1 MSEHL
6 VRAAKLIFVLIL
18 GLFAGA
24 AVAFAFA
31 LLGHEILVLMYGQDL
46 APIDDTPPM
55 IGVVWA
61 SYLAGIVSAL
71 VVLAIGWRRFVR
83 R

>member
-6 VRAAKLIFVLIL
+6 IRAAKLIFVLIL
-18 GLFAGA
+18 GLFAGV
-24 AVAFAFA
+24 AVAFALA
-31 LLGHEILVLMYGQDL
+31 IVGHEILVLIYGQDL

-55 IGVVWA
+55 FAVVWTC
-61 SYLAGIVSAL
+61 YLAGIVSAL
-71 VVLAIGWRRFVR
+71 VIIAIGWRRFVR